1 MSARNTLQ
9 GLNTKAAFALCA
21 AAIGIMAPAP
31 AQAQPRD
38 SDGDGLTDDEER
50 RLGTNP
56 NNRDTD
62 DDGYSDYD
70 ELNRRYLTNI
80 PADYR
85 TSSRVRK
92 CDPLV
97 KDIIVELDYMRPKT
111 VTYTFWRYRSTFAT
125 HGHKP
130 RASVC
135 KGLIDGFSRGR
146 GYRVFIA
153 VDEGVLHRDTVTT
166 RNFRTIADPQRDF
179 PDYYYGMFVDTCR
192 ARSGYSYR
200 ANNMFLV
207 SDGSREFHSGRLAP
221 FEGSRAALPF
231 SVPFSTSNELLQ
243 SIIFMK
249 ELGHCLIDNAN
260 INLRAQHLLARPRI
274 QRDGLHCPYPED
286 GCALSTSD
294 LQRNLKN
301 VSKALLVPSFG
312 SRCWSAVRG
321 VTFGL
326 DNRGD

>member
-1 MSARNTLQ
+1 MSARNPFQ
-9 GLNTKAAFALCA
+9 GKTTTAALALCA

-31 AQAQPRD
+31 AQAQD
-38 SDGDGLTDDEER
+38 SDRDGLSDAEER

-85 TSSRVRK
+85 TSSRVRG

-97 KDIIVELDYMRPKT
+97 KDVIVELDYMRPKT
-111 VTYTFWRYRSTFAT
+111 VTRSFLRSRWTT
-125 HGHKP
+125 TSHGHKP

-135 KGLIDGFSRGR
+135 RDLINGFRS

-166 RNFRTIADPQRDF
+166 RNFRTIATPQRDF
-179 PDYYYGMFVDTCR
+179 PNYYYGMFVDSCR
-192 ARSGYSYR
+192 GRSGYSYR

-221 FEGSRAALPF
+221 FEGNRGGLISG
-231 SVPFSTSNELLQ
+231 PFSTSNELLQ
-243 SIIFMK
+243 AIIFMK
-249 ELGHCLIDNAN
+249 ELGHCLVDNAN
-260 INLRAQHLLARPRI
+260 INSRAQHLLDRPRL

-301 VSKALLVPSFG
+301 VSRALLVPNLG
-312 SRCWSAVRG
+312 RRCWGAVRG

-326 DNRGD
+326 NNRGDR